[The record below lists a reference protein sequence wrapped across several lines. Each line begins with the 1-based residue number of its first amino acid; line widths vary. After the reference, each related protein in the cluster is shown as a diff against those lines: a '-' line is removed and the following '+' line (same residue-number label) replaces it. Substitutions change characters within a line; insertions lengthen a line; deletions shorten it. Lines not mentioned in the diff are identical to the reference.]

1 MSNVAHFKFG
11 KPGSVSKSQEIPDEP
26 DVIQTTGSPP
36 LQNLSLAFYLAI
48 KEVIRNRGRFFL
60 VSLVIALITLLVLFI
75 AALGEGL
82 ANGNRQYVAS
92 LDAHLIVFLEKSDF
106 IISSSRLETNTARS
120 IRRVDGVAAAGPIYT
135 SSTEIVSLE
144 DPLKVSMLAAE
155 AGRPGMPSI
164 VEGRDFRS
172 DGAREA
178 VIDRNVALRS
188 GIKVGDEIEIRST
201 QGVEDRFFNL
211 KVVGLVDGQSYF
223 FQPAIFVPPAT
234 WENVRPQSEA
244 DLNSDTPYPNII
256 AVKLADPS
264 QMEVVKARLVA
275 NVSNIEVTDI
285 PTTINNIPG
294 YSAQQGTVQTQGFFT
309 LLIGVLV
316 IGGFFQ
322 IQVLQKVPQI
332 GVLKAIGS
340 SNGVVGWA
348 AVIQII
354 AVTAM
359 GVAIGG
365 GLTYLFSLGFPPAIP
380 LVFNG
385 VRSLI
390 AIALLLFIGPLGG
403 MVSIVYAVRIEPL
416 RALRLG

>member
-1 MSNVAHFKFG
+1 MSNVVRLKIG
-11 KPGSVSKSQEIPDEP
+11 KPGRGTKSQEIPGGSDA
-26 DVIQTTGSPP
+26 VQTMGIPP
-36 LQNLSLAFYLAI
+36 LQNLSLALYLAI

-82 ANGNRQYVAS
+82 ANGNRQYVAN

-120 IRRVDGVAAAGPIYT
+120 IRRVDGVSDAGPIYT
-135 SSTEIVSLE
+135 SSTEIVSLPE
-144 DPLKVSMLAAE
+144 PLKVSMLAAE

-201 QGVEDRFFNL
+201 QGVEDQFFTL
-211 KVVGLVDGQSYF
+211 KVVGLVDSQSYF
-223 FQPAIFVPPAT
+223 FQPTIFVPPGT
-234 WENVRPQSEA
+234 WENVRPQTEA

-264 QMEVVKARLVA
+264 QAAAVKARLLT

-285 PTTINNIPG
+285 ATTINNIPG

-340 SNGVVGWA
+340 SNGVVGVA
-348 AVIQII
+348 AVIQIM

-365 GLTYLFSLGFPPAIP
+365 GLTYLFSLGFPPTIP
-380 LVFNG
+380 LEFNG
-385 VRSLI
+385 IRSLI
-390 AIALLLFIGPLGG
+390 AIALLLLIGPLGG
-403 MVSIVYAVRIEPL
+403 MVSIIYAVRIEPL